1 MLGTYVFVGITV
13 GAVLFMVRFLIAI
26 CGPEGKAA
34 PFAYLAGLAPEH
46 DDPSRCEGDRTE
58 KCVNGQA
65 ETCPHSRRAF
75 LVHARHQ
82 HPRRVPAWRGFVARG
97 ARRTRS
103 EG

>member
-46 DDPSRCEGDRTE
+46 DDPSGWEGDRKE
-58 KCVNGQA
+58 KCVNGEA
-65 ETCPHSRRAF
+65 ETRAHPRRP
-75 LVHARHQ
+75 LPVHARHK
-82 HPRRVPAWRGFVARG
+82 PRRVPAWRGFVARG
-97 ARRTRS
+97 GRRTRS